1 MKSQICTL
9 LLVSSVLAAQQKLD
23 EAYTA
28 KIREFT
34 TDKMFLTELVDHLPD
49 GGKVPSP
56 EKVLGY
62 IVGTPNKLTH
72 SSDVNRY
79 FRALAAASPRV
90 KVFTMGQTEEGR
102 EMIVVCISNEENLA
116 KLNRHKELM
125 AKLADP
131 RKTPP
136 AEAQAAMKEVV
147 PMYWLTG
154 SLHSPETGSPEMLME
169 LGYRLAVE
177 NSDLINTI
185 RKDMIVMIT
194 PVSEV
199 DGREKMV
206 DLYNWKR
213 AHEGQAA
220 PSLLYWGKYVAH
232 DNNRDAMN
240 LALALTRNV
249 WKTYYDFHPL
259 VMHDLHE
266 SVPFLYVST
275 GMGPYNAWYDPILI
289 SEWQKMAYHEVEEL
303 TKRGVPGVWTH
314 GFYDGWAANYMFVAA
329 NGHNS
334 IGRFYETFGNGGA
347 DTRKRT
353 VPSASTT
360 RAWFRPNPPLPE
372 VNWSLR
378 NNVNLQQSG
387 VLLALGYT
395 ARNKME
401 FLNNFYLK
409 GQRSVAKATTEGPAA
424 YIVPGDTL
432 RPALAADLM
441 RIMDAQGVE
450 VHKLDAA
457 TEITTKAG
465 KRSFPAGS
473 YVVRMDQPYSRLADM
488 LLDLQYYNVNDP
500 APYDDTGWSLGYLRN
515 IETARVTD
523 AAILKAPMTMV
534 PMVNGVPQLST
545 SVSGAG
551 TAKAW
556 IVPNTADM
564 GLATFRFALKDVK
577 MWSAEGPFEV
587 AGVKFGAGAV
597 IIPADG
603 VSQSQIAEAAKGMG
617 LKITAV
623 DAVPGVARHELA
635 APRIALVH
643 TWTNTQNEGWFRVA
657 MDTSNVPFDYISDQK
672 LGQIADLRAKYDVII
687 LGPVGGS
694 SQRIVNGIPKR
705 DGEPPMP
712 WKKSE
717 LTPNFATSPDQTD
730 DMRGGMGL
738 EGILNLR
745 RFVEAGGLFITIGS
759 NASIPIDYGLVEGV
773 SITPARELQVR
784 GSVLMSTVSDKLSP
798 IMYGYDDKTPVY
810 FNSAP
815 ILQVSTPGGGFGG
828 GGGGRAPGT
837 AAPARPTGRG
847 GPNDTDIVQGRVN
860 IEPVKPPALRPGE
873 EPPMSDE
880 IREAMRAYIAPEA
893 MAPRVVLK
901 FAAEPELLIS
911 GMLAGGREL
920 ATKPA
925 VVDVPLGKGHVVMF
939 AINPM
944 WRQQTQ
950 GSWAMIF
957 NAAMNFANLGAGRVV
972 KKVTVNESGGPRVI
986 ADEQ

>member
-1 MKSQICTL
+1 MKSLICAL
-9 LLVSSVLAAQQKLD
+9 LTVSSVILAQQKLD
-23 EAYTA
+23 EGYTA

-49 GGKVPSP
+49 GGKVPTP

-72 SSDVNRY
+72 SADVNRY

-90 KVFTMGQTEEGR
+90 KVFSIGNTEEGR
-102 EMIVVCISNEENLA
+102 EMVVVCISDEANLA

-131 RKTPP
+131 RKTAP

-154 SLHSPETGSPEMLME
+154 SLHSTETGSPEMLME

-213 AHEGQAA
+213 AHENQAA
-220 PSLLYWGKYVAH
+220 PSLVYWGKYVAH

-353 VPSASTT
+353 VPAASTT
-360 RAWFRPNPPLPE
+360 RAWYRPNPPLPE

-387 VLLALGYT
+387 VLLALSYT

-409 GQRSVAKATTEGPAA
+409 GQRSIAKATTEGPAA
-424 YIVPGDTL
+424 YVVPGDTA

-457 TEITTKAG
+457 TEIATKTG

-515 IETARVTD
+515 VETARVTD

-534 PMVNGVPQLST
+534 KGVPQLTT
-545 SVSGAG
+545 SVSGAAV
-551 TAKAW
+551 AKAW

-564 GLATFRFALKDVK
+564 SLATFRFALKDVK
-577 MWSAEGPFEV
+577 MWSAEAGFE
-587 AGVKFGAGAV
+587 ASGVKFGAGAV
-597 IIPADG
+597 LIPAEG
-603 VSQSQIAEAAKGMG
+603 VNQSLIVEAAKGMG

-623 DAVPGVARHELA
+623 DAMPTVAKHDLA

-643 TWTNTQNEGWFRVA
+643 TWTNTQNEGWFRLA
-657 MDTSNVPFDYISDQK
+657 MDASKVPYDYISDQK
-672 LGQIADLRAKYDVII
+672 VGQIADLRAKYDVLIW
-687 LGPVGGS
+687 GPVGGS

-705 DGEPPMP
+705 EGEPAMP
-712 WKKSE
+712 WKNSE
-717 LTPNFATSPDQTD
+717 LTPSFATGPDQTD

-738 EGILNLR
+738 EGVLNLR
-745 RFVEAGGLFITIGS
+745 RFVEAGGLFMTIGS

-773 SITPARELQVR
+773 SIAPTRELQVR

-798 IMYGYDDKTPVY
+798 ILYGYDDKTPVY

-815 ILQVSTPGGGFGG
+815 VLQVSTIGG
-828 GGGGRAPGT
+828 GGGGRG
-837 AAPARPTGRG
+837 AAAVPASRPTGRG
-847 GPNDTDIVQGRVN
+847 GPNDTDVVQGRMNV
-860 IEPVKPPALRPGE
+860 EAPKPPALRPGE
-873 EPPMSDE
+873 EAPMNE
-880 IREAMRAYIAPEA
+880 ELREAMRAYIAPNE
-893 MAPRVVLK
+893 MTPRVVLK
-901 FAAEPELLIS
+901 FAAESELLIS

-920 ATKPA
+920 AGKPTI
-925 VVDVPLGKGHVVMF
+925 VDVPLGKGHIVMF
-939 AINPM
+939 ANNPM

-950 GSWAMIF
+950 GSWAMVF
-957 NAAMNFANLGAGRVV
+957 NAAMNFASLGAGRA
-972 KKVTVNESGGPRVI
+972 KKVTVNESGGSRVI